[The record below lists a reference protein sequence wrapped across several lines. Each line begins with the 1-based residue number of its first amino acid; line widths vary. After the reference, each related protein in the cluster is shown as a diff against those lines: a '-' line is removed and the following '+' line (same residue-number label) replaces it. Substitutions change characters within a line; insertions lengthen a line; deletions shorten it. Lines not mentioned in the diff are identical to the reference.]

1 MNRTTK
7 ENIKLY
13 FLSFVFVLMFITTTF
28 LVEWSCNTLSPFAQV
43 IMVSVSLMVIV
54 GMTIMLCSVGKD
66 D

>member
-13 FLSFVFVLMFITTTF
+13 LLSFVFVLMFITTTF
-28 LVEWSCNTLSPFAQV
+28 LVEWSFNTSSPFAQV
-43 IMVSVSLMVIV
+43 IMVSVSVMVIV